1 LARFP
6 IMFVPVVLGI
16 GSVLAAGWAHQVV
29 YHGVHVSTLRWE
41 MAAFVVVFLL
51 VFMSPLLVFAG
62 PLGRAKRQALLEYGA
77 LVGRHGRLVRE
88 KWIDGKPAQDAALLE
103 APELGPVAD
112 TAAI

>member
-1 LARFP
+1 
-6 IMFVPVVLGI
+6 VVLGI